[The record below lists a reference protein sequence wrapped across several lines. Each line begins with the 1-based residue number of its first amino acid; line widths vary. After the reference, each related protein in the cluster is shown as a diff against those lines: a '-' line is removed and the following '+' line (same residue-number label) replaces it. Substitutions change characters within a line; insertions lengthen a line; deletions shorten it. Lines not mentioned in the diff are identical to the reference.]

1 MDQVKEPLDE
11 NQPLRKSEILDA
23 MSISWVDK

>member
-11 NQPLRKSEILDA
+11 ESTFTEIEILDA
-23 MSISWVDK
+23 MSISWGG

>member
-11 NQPLRKSEILDA
+11 ESTFTESEILDA
-23 MSISWVDK
+23 MSISWGG